1 MVLVYNTPSKK
12 CIFCTFNRKLS
23 VTYTHTH
30 TWIASCNAYAMEK
43 QIVINAIHTEN
54 KVLYMTLQEETFW
67 NNGIT
72 VSSKQ
77 NKTLLLSTNQSEL

>member
-1 MVLVYNTPSKK
+1 
-12 CIFCTFNRKLS
+12 
-23 VTYTHTH
+23 
-30 TWIASCNAYAMEK
+30 MEK